1 VTGKPVTGKLKSPP
15 APYLQ
20 DLWSRIAGLR
30 CIVVVGLPGTGKSL
44 LVREIAAA
52 ACADGRPSTVIQW
65 DVSRESWDNHPS
77 AAATYPEINGV
88 THEGIRTAMGTWV
101 REAVADWDSQ
111 HADGDDLLIVE
122 APHIG
127 GRFSELAHVVDDAA
141 EPSLRGP
148 GTLFVLVAPT
158 KDLQLT
164 LKSQRAADMESH
176 GEGSYESN
184 NASPDLLDE
193 LTNSLRGPAQELGI
207 VSTSSTGYDPV
218 LYANLMQQVLRHRNV
233 LLVRPDQLMNV
244 TGSVY
249 SLGEQSSRLWATEEQ
264 VQRSLDVVE
273 SMSQKELVQHTNDWF
288 RS

>member
-1 VTGKPVTGKLKSPP
+1 VTGKPVADKVTSPP

-20 DLWSRIAGLR
+20 DLWSRIPRLR

-52 ACADGRPSTVIQW
+52 ASADGRPSTVIQW
-65 DVSRESWDNHPS
+65 DVSRESWDSHPS
-77 AAATYPEINGV
+77 ASAAYPEIDGV

-101 REAVADWDSQ
+101 REAVADWHSQ
-111 HADGDDLLIVE
+111 HADNDDLLIVE

-127 GRFSELAHVVDDAA
+127 GRFSELAHVVDDGA
-141 EPSLRGP
+141 EASLRGP

-158 KDLQLT
+158 KGLQLA
-164 LKSQRAADMESH
+164 LKNQR
-176 GEGSYESN
+176 SYESN

-207 VSTSSTGYDPV
+207 ASISSTGYDPQ
-218 LYANLMQQVLRHRNV
+218 LYAELMQHVLRHRNV
-233 LLVRPDQLMNV
+233 LLVRPDQLMKVN
-244 TGSVY
+244 GSVY
-249 SLGEQSSRLWATEEQ
+249 SLGDQSSRLWATEEQ

-273 SMSQKELVQHTNDWF
+273 SMSQKELLQHTNDWF

>member
-1 VTGKPVTGKLKSPP
+1 MTGKLKSPP
-15 APYLQ
+15 VPYLQ
-20 DLWSRIAGLR
+20 ELWSRIRGLR

-52 ACADGRPSTVIQW
+52 AGADGRPSAVMQW
-65 DVSRESWDNHPS
+65 DVSRESWDSHPS
-77 AAATYPEINGV
+77 AAATYPEIDGV
-88 THEGIRTAMGTWV
+88 THEGIRTAMGIWV
-101 REAVADWDSQ
+101 REAVADWYSQ

-141 EPSLRGP
+141 EPSLRGA

-158 KDLQLT
+158 KALQLT

-193 LTNSLRGPAQELGI
+193 LTDSLRGPAQELRI
-207 VSTSSTGYDPV
+207 ASISSTGYDPE
-218 LYANLMQQVLRHRNV
+218 LYAELMQHVLRHRNV
-233 LLVRPDQLMNV
+233 LLVRPDRLMEV

-249 SLGEQSSRLWATEEQ
+249 SLGDQSSRLWATEEQ

-273 SMSQKELVQHTNDWF
+273 SMSQRELAQHTNDWF

>member
-1 VTGKPVTGKLKSPP
+1 VTDKLKSPP

-20 DLWSRIAGLR
+20 DLWSKIAGLR
-30 CIVVVGLPGTGKSL
+30 CIVIVGLPGTGKSL

-52 ACADGRPSTVIQW
+52 AGADGRPSTVIQW
-65 DVSRESWDNHPS
+65 DVSRESWDSHPS
-77 AAATYPEINGV
+77 AAATYPEIAGV

-101 REAVADWDSQ
+101 REAVADWHSQ
-111 HADGDDLLIVE
+111 HADGEGLLIVE

-141 EPSLRGP
+141 EPSLRAP

-158 KDLQLT
+158 RDLKLT
-164 LKSQRAADMESH
+164 LKSKRAADMESQ

-184 NASPDLLDE
+184 NATPDLLDE

-207 VSTSSTGYDPV
+207 VSTSSTGYDPE
-218 LYANLMQQVLRHRNV
+218 LYAELMQHILRHRNV
-233 LLVRPDQLMNV
+233 LLVRPDQLMEV
-244 TGSVY
+244 TGSAY
-249 SLGEQSSRLWATEEQ
+249 ALGDQSSRLWATDEQ

-273 SMSQKELVQHTNDWF
+273 SMSQKELAQHTNDWF

>member
-1 VTGKPVTGKLKSPP
+1 MTGKRAPDKLKSPP

-52 ACADGRPSTVIQW
+52 ASADGRASTVIQW

-77 AAATYPEINGV
+77 AAATYPEIDGI
-88 THEGIRTAMGTWV
+88 THEGIRTAMGSWI
-101 REAVADWDSQ
+101 RKAVADWHSQ
-111 HADGDDLLIVE
+111 HAGGNDLLIVE

-127 GRFSELAHVVDDAA
+127 GRFSELAHIVDDAA
-141 EPSLRGP
+141 EPSLRGHD
-148 GTLFVLVAPT
+148 TLFVIVAPT

-164 LKSQRAADMESH
+164 LKSQRAADMESQ

-207 VSTSSTGYDPV
+207 VSTSSTGYDPE
-218 LYANLMQQVLRHRNV
+218 LYAGLMQHVLRHRNV
-233 LLVRPDQLMNV
+233 HFVRPDRLMEI

-249 SLGEQSSRLWATEEQ
+249 SLVDQSSRLWATEEQ
-264 VQRSLDVVE
+264 VQRSLDVAE
-273 SMSQKELVQHTNDWF
+273 AMSQKELAQHTNDWF
-288 RS
+288 RT

>member
-1 VTGKPVTGKLKSPP
+1 
-15 APYLQ
+15 
-20 DLWSRIAGLR
+20 
-30 CIVVVGLPGTGKSL
+30 VGLPGTGKSL

-52 ACADGRPSTVIQW
+52 AGADGHPSTVMQW
-65 DVSRESWDNHPS
+65 DVSRESWDSHPS
-77 AAATYPEINGV
+77 AAATYPEIDGI

-101 REAVADWDSQ
+101 REAVADWYSQ
-111 HADGDDLLIVE
+111 HVDGDDLLIVE

-148 GTLFVLVAPT
+148 DTLFVLVAPT

-164 LKSQRAADMESH
+164 LKSQRAADMESQ

-193 LTNSLRGPAQELGI
+193 LTDSLRGPAQELGI
-207 VSTSSTGYDPV
+207 ASISSTGYDPE
-218 LYANLMQQVLRHRNV
+218 LYAELMQHVLRHRNV
-233 LLVRPDQLMNV
+233 LLVRPDQLMEV

-249 SLGEQSSRLWATEEQ
+249 SLGDQSSRLWATEEQ
-264 VQRSLDVVE
+264 VQRSLHVVE
-273 SMSQKELVQHTNDWF
+273 SMSQEELVQHTNDWF

>member
-1 VTGKPVTGKLKSPP
+1 VTGKLASPP

-20 DLWSRIAGLR
+20 DLWSRIPGLR

-52 ACADGRPSTVIQW
+52 ASADGRPSTVIQW
-65 DVSRESWDNHPS
+65 DVSRESWDSHPS
-77 AAATYPEINGV
+77 AAATYPEIDGV

-101 REAVADWDSQ
+101 REAVADWHSQ

-127 GRFSELAHVVDDAA
+127 GRFSELAHVVDDPA
-141 EPSLRGP
+141 EASLRGR

-158 KDLQLT
+158 KGLQLT
-164 LKSQRAADMESH
+164 LKNQRAADMESQ

-207 VSTSSTGYDPV
+207 ASISSTGYDPE
-218 LYANLMQQVLRHRNV
+218 LYAELMQHVLRHRNV
-233 LLVRPDQLMNV
+233 LLVRPDQLMEV

-249 SLGEQSSRLWATEEQ
+249 SLGDQSSRLWATEEQ

-273 SMSQKELVQHTNDWF
+273 SMSQKELVQYTNDWF

>member
-1 VTGKPVTGKLKSPP
+1 MTNNLKRPP

-20 DLWSRIAGLR
+20 ELWSRIAGLR

-52 ACADGRPSTVIQW
+52 AGADGRPSTVMQW
-65 DVSRESWDNHPS
+65 DVSRESWDSHPP
-77 AAATYPEINGV
+77 AAAKYPELDGV

-101 REAVADWDSQ
+101 REAIADWYSQ
-111 HADGDDLLIVE
+111 HADDDDLLIVE

-164 LKSQRAADMESH
+164 LKSQRAADMESQ

-207 VSTSSTGYDPV
+207 VSTSSTGYDPE
-218 LYANLMQQVLRHRNV
+218 LYAELMQHVLRHRNV
-233 LLVRPDQLMNV
+233 LLVRPDRLMEV

-249 SLGEQSSRLWATEEQ
+249 SLGDQSTRLWATEEQ

-273 SMSQKELVQHTNDWF
+273 SMSQGELAQHTNDWF

>member
-1 VTGKPVTGKLKSPP
+1 MTGKLASPP

-20 DLWSRIAGLR
+20 DLWSRIPGLR

-52 ACADGRPSTVIQW
+52 ASADGRPSTVIQW
-65 DVSRESWDNHPS
+65 DVSRESWDSHPS
-77 AAATYPEINGV
+77 AAATYPEIDGV

-101 REAVADWDSQ
+101 REAVADWHSQ

-127 GRFSELAHVVDDAA
+127 GRFSELAHVVDDPA
-141 EPSLRGP
+141 EASLRGP

-158 KDLQLT
+158 KGLQLT
-164 LKSQRAADMESH
+164 LKNQRAADMESQ

-207 VSTSSTGYDPV
+207 ASISSTGYDPE
-218 LYANLMQQVLRHRNV
+218 LYAELMQHVLRHRNV
-233 LLVRPDQLMNV
+233 LLVRPDQLMEV

-249 SLGEQSSRLWATEEQ
+249 SLGDQSSRLWATEEQ

-273 SMSQKELVQHTNDWF
+273 SMSQKELVQYTNDWF